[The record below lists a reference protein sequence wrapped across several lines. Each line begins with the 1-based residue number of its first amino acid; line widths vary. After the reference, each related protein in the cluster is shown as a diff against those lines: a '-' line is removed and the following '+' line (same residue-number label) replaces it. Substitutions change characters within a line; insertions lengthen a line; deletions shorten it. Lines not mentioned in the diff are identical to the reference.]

1 MASDSASPQ
10 TEFKKKK
17 AITPLLQAEVFVCSE
32 QRFQLYG
39 YKKVKNFN
47 IHLYVY
53 EEIFEQAL
61 LLELLKKSVDGE
73 TFHRHEAE

>member
-17 AITPLLQAEVFVCSE
+17 VITPLLQAEVFVCSE

-39 YKKVKNFN
+39 YNKVKKFN

-53 EEIFEQAL
+53 GEIFEQAL

-73 TFHRHEAE
+73 TFHLHEAE